1 MMFKDRFS
9 AFHRNFQGSAV
20 ADAWI
25 PKAQNPSV
33 DRHGGSAAATSN
45 GFRSQHISC
54 VVCAYNEADKI
65 LNILKAVHRHPALYE
80 VIIVN
85 DGSTDETEA
94 LAWQFPDVRII
105 SYMPN
110 RGKTYALSQG
120 IRAATGDYLML
131 LDADLSGV
139 TAADIQAL
147 VDPVISGRTQVSISL
162 RRNSLLLYRFIGLD
176 FVSGE
181 RVIPA
186 SLIRHLALT
195 MESLPRWGGEAFI
208 NTLITREKLSIA
220 VVDWRGVFNIRK
232 SQKVGPWLGALAEA
246 AMIADVFRVLTPWKV
261 IGQNLA
267 MLRLIRRPSRGVL
280 FANFVFASVWQLR
293 STAGVERGGCDA
305 TKGGKGK

>member
-1 MMFKDRFS
+1 MPMIFKDRFS
-9 AFHRNFQGSAV
+9 AFHPNHQGFATGLWV
-20 ADAWI
+20 QKGR
-25 PKAQNPSV
+25 KAPIGT
-33 DRHGGSAAATSN
+33 RGGNAGATSS
-45 GFRSQHISC
+45 GFLPERISC

-65 LNILKAVHRHPALYE
+65 LNILKAVHRHPALFE

-120 IRAATGDYLML
+120 IAAATGDYLML
-131 LDADLSGV
+131 LDADLSGI

-147 VDPVISGRTQVSISL
+147 AEPVISGRTQVSISL

-186 SLIRHLALT
+186 SLIRHFALT

-208 NTLITREKLSIA
+208 NTLITREALSIA
-220 VVDWRGVFNIRK
+220 VVDWRGVSNIRK
-232 SQKVGPWLGALAEA
+232 SQKVGIWLGVLAEA
-246 AMIADVFRVLTPWKV
+246 AMIADVFRVLTFWEV
-261 IGQNLA
+261 IGQNFSI
-267 MLRLIRRPSRGVL
+267 LRIVRRG
-280 FANFVFASVWQLR
+280 A
-293 STAGVERGGCDA
+293 
-305 TKGGKGK
+305 KGGGSADCCPKPRL